1 MHHNPFNSAE
11 IDQFRADT
19 PGSSRK
25 LHFNNA
31 GASLP
36 VKQVLERVT
45 GYMEEEA
52 LNGAYETE
60 AKYQAEIDKTYDSIA
75 KLINVTPSEIALV
88 ENASVGWCIAFY
100 GIDFKPGDEV
110 LVSELEYV
118 TNLIGFFNARDL
130 YGISIVVIPNDEQ
143 GNFSLEQLEAA
154 ITPRSKLIAVTH
166 IASGTGGIIPV
177 EAIGR
182 MAARHN
188 ILYLLDACQSVGQ
201 MPVDARAIG
210 CHFLSVTGRK
220 HLRAPRGTGFLYVR
234 QEFQDKLKTLF
245 IDGHA
250 LEWITEERYQTRHDA
265 KRFEFHEKNR
275 ALSLG
280 LGRAV
285 EYALS
290 IGLERIRQRNSY
302 LADILRNGLR
312 EISGITVHDFG
323 DELSGIVTFSL
334 AGIAAQTVKEQLAAQ
349 EINVSVALARSTL
362 LFMNKHQL
370 QSTVRAS
377 VHYYNTEVELE
388 TLLKALQTILQ
399 LQLNEAIE
407 IK

>member
-1 MHHNPFNSAE
+1 MQHKPFTQEE

-36 VKQVLERVT
+36 VKQVLDTVT
-45 GYMEEEA
+45 QYMEEEA

-60 AKYQAEIDKTYDSIA
+60 LKYQPEINKIYDSIA
-75 KLINVTPSEIALV
+75 RLINVTPAEIALV

-110 LVSELEYV
+110 LVSELEYA
-118 TNLIGFFNARDL
+118 TNMIGFLNARDL

-143 GNFSLEQLEAA
+143 GNFSLELLEAA
-154 ITPRSKLIAVTH
+154 INRRSKLIAVTH
-166 IASGTGGIIPV
+166 IGSSTGGIIPA

-182 MAARHN
+182 IAAKHK

-201 MPVDARAIG
+201 LPVDARAIG
-210 CHFLSVTGRK
+210 CDFLSVTGRK
-220 HLRAPRGTGFLYVR
+220 HLRAPRGTGFLYVK
-234 QEFQDKLKTLF
+234 QEVQDSLKTLF

-250 LEWITEERYQTRHDA
+250 VNWLTRDSYQTRSDA

-275 ALSLG
+275 ALCLG

-285 EYALS
+285 EYAVS
-290 IGLERIRQRNSY
+290 AGIERIWQRNSY
-302 LADILRNGLR
+302 LADVLRAGLR
-312 EISGITVHDFG
+312 EVSGITVHDLG
-323 DELSGIVTFSL
+323 DEQSGIITFSVE
-334 AGIAAQTVKEQLAAQ
+334 GMPAQAVKEHLAAQ
-349 EINVSVALARSTL
+349 HINVSVALARSTI
-362 LFMNKHQL
+362 LFMNRHEL
-370 QSTVRAS
+370 LSTVRAS
-377 VHYYNTEVELE
+377 VHYYNTESELE
-388 TLLKALQTILQ
+388 TLLKALKSILH
-399 LQLNEAIE
+399 LQDAVE